1 MHEASGRA
9 IVGGHL
15 SRRLIALG
23 VAALAALAIFG
34 VSARDAEAQDPF
46 DFTLNHGRI
55 QLGGLPEQR
64 LFETTPATFTGG
76 TIEEDGSFQVPE
88 EGISLPPMSVNV
100 NPFLVDIAMAA
111 DGPLTGTFDEA
122 TGAVA
127 ASMTLIST
135 VGITIQG
142 EFAGTCL
149 VTMDL
154 DFSTSNIEP
163 YPGIPFTEGVDGPG
177 AVAADWPSLPPSV
190 PVPPTGAGLCAGLDQ
205 FAAGPGGVWLSHDI
219 ENPPEPLVPARLSKS
234 VRPLRKTVRAGG
246 SARFTVEVENTGD
259 ITADDVE
266 VCLRAPNALGVKV
279 LQKRAQK
286 CASVGALEGGQTKSR
301 VFKVTTKRSTKP
313 KQYTLS
319 ITANGAPSPGP
330 PSFATLKVQKRK
342 RR

>member
-23 VAALAALAIFG
+23 VAALGALAILG
-34 VSARDAEAQDPF
+34 VSARDAGAQDPF

-55 QLGGLPEQR
+55 QLGGLPEQP

-76 TIEEDGSFQVPE
+76 TIEEDGSFQVPA
-88 EGISLPPMSVNV
+88 EGISLPPMSVAV
-100 NPFLVDIAMAA
+100 QPFAVDIAMAA

-122 TGAVA
+122 TGAVD
-127 ASMTLIST
+127 ASMVLIST
-135 VGITIQG
+135 VDIEINNN
-142 EFAGTCL
+142 FIGTCL

-154 DFSTSNIEP
+154 SFSTSNIEP

-177 AVAADWPSLPPSV
+177 AVAADWPSLPASV
-190 PVPPTGAGLCAGLDQ
+190 PTLPAYEQTCAGLDS
-205 FAAGPGGVWLSHDI
+205 FASGPGGVWLSHDI

-234 VRPLRKTVRAGG
+234 VSPLQRTVKAGR
-246 SARFTVEVENTGD
+246 SARFRVEVENTGD
-259 ITADDVE
+259 ISADDVE

-301 VFKVTTKRSTKP
+301 VFKVTTKRNTKP